1 MLERLLKHVLQ
12 HPKKITKA
20 PTTPA
25 LLATQPPP
33 PGGGPPPPPPL
44 PPPGGA
50 PPPLP
55 PPPPPGGA
63 PPPKVRESS
72 GNEDAEFDIKN
83 EKNENMRKLF
93 SKRHDED
100 CPEKRI

>member
-50 PPPLP
+50 PPP
-55 PPPPPGGA
+55 
-63 PPPKVRESS
+63 KVRESS